1 MSYYE
6 KIINQGYYII
16 AEIGVNYYEI
26 AEIYNISVLDAAK
39 LMMKKAKEAGADAA
53 KFQTYKAE
61 TLTMIDS
68 PGSWNKNDIA
78 VDTQYELFKLYDSFG
93 EREYSVLSTYAKEIQ
108 IDFMSTPFD
117 MNSVDYLE
125 PLMDVYKISSSDIN
139 NIPLITRIAKKNQ
152 PVIMSVGAAN
162 LQEIITAVN
171 IINSFNNKKLAL
183 LHCVL
188 EYPTSYEHANLNKII
203 SLKEQFPDIIVG
215 YSDHTKP
222 DIDMQILKT
231 AYLMGAQIIEKH
243 FTLDKNIK
251 NKNDHFHSMDYD
263 DLKKLKSGL
272 EFIKCIQGTGILQ
285 CLESEIMTRNSV
297 RRSAVSSCDIKAGSI
312 FSEDMFMLKR
322 PGNGMSYDEIS
333 KFFGK
338 RIKNDIS
345 KDKLLQKADFE

>member
-6 KIINQGYYII
+6 KIVNQGYYII

-93 EREYSVLSTYAKEIQ
+93 EREYSVLSKYAKEIQ
-108 IDFMSTPFD
+108 IEFMSTPFD

-171 IINSFNNKKLAL
+171 IIKSFNNKKLAL

-285 CLESEIMTRNSV
+285 CLESETMTRNSV

>member
-6 KIINQGYYII
+6 KIVNQGYYII

-93 EREYSVLSTYAKEIQ
+93 EREYSELSKYAKEIQ

-171 IINSFNNKKLAL
+171 VIKSFNNKKLAL